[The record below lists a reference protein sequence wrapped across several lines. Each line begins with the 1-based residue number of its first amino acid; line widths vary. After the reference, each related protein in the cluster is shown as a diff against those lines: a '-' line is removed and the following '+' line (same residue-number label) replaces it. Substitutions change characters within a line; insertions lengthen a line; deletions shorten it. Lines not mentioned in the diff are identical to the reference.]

1 MTIRCGLGGILIIS
15 GIKLLNT
22 PGANWILG
30 GGLIA
35 LLIVLTIYTVNV
47 MVSESR
53 AAAESRATAESP
65 ATAEHAEPVHL
76 R

>member
-30 GGLIA
+30 GGLIT
-35 LLIVLTIYTVNV
+35 LLIVLTIYTVRV

-53 AAAESRATAESP
+53 ATAESRAAESR